1 MVTMDDDLDDVH
13 LSSDSE
19 DEVRFSSYKNIS
31 WNNLEEINIKNVQG
45 TYFLFREFWIFSCL
59 VFFD

>member
-1 MVTMDDDLDDVH
+1 MVTIDDDLDDVH

-31 WNNLEEINIKNVQG
+31 
-45 TYFLFREFWIFSCL
+45 
-59 VFFD
+59 